1 MTTQRQTPRVEA
13 LLAFNTY
20 GELGR
25 VKYDPEKKLGSGAT
39 AGVYKCSIDS
49 EPSVVHALKL
59 YNPDR
64 AVDVKKIMA
73 MLEKSP
79 QEGYK
84 PSELEDS
91 NLFCW
96 PTALVKD
103 RAGLPRGIVMPL
115 IEKGRYVP
123 LDYYYDS
130 ALSKKLRSPDETAL
144 TFRLEIALNLA
155 EVVEQLHSHGHFFI
169 DFKPQNI
176 WVSQSNHKIVFL
188 DCDGFSIGGVNGE
201 RYPADLI
208 STDYISPEAF
218 TGALKPRDLGLEQD
232 LYALAVIIF
241 QLMNYGAH
249 PFQGV
254 ITKPNIEAATNDE
267 KAYKGLYPHG
277 VDENDSIVA
286 RPGSTHRLVHKR
298 LRKLFDEAFTSVSRP
313 SAKLWAKTIQEL
325 LEQKSIVRCRD
336 FPTKPT
342 HMRFRT
348 LGCPECQRTTFAAE
362 VRERRVPGRRKDR
375 SSDTVA
381 ITKGS
386 ARQGVVASATP
397 SRNYLVPKQGGFEG
411 SLWLLGITVALVGIV
426 FFGMSAEPDV
436 NRSTQQ
442 TTLEARAPAMGAEII
457 ELARVNFFGRYA
469 DSCTAKRSDP
479 GFREH
484 TLFISPD
491 NRMYWRYQGESNNS
505 ESWIKNLELK
515 QAGGT
520 ITGFKGDL
528 VNLANGAAVGSVE
541 VLIGADSF
549 RVMRYVDLTTG
560 YALILNGFYLNSEGE
575 TRFFVKCYQR

>member
-1 MTTQRQTPRVEA
+1 MSPQTRTSRVEA
-13 LLAFNTY
+13 LLAFNAY

-39 AGVYKCSIDS
+39 ACVYKCSIDS
-49 EPSVVHALKL
+49 EPSVVYALKL

-84 PSELEDS
+84 PSELGDS

-96 PTALVKD
+96 PIALVKD
-103 RAGLPRGIVMPL
+103 RTGVPRGIVMPFV
-115 IEKGRYVP
+115 EKGRYVP

-176 WVSQSNHKIVFL
+176 WVSQSSHKIIFL

-201 RYPADLI
+201 RYPADLM

-218 TGALKPRDLGLEQD
+218 TGVLKPRDLGQEQD

-241 QLMNYGAH
+241 QLMNHGAH

-254 ITKPNIEAATNDE
+254 ITKSHIEAATNDE

-277 VDENDSIVA
+277 VDENSSIVP
-286 RPGSTHRLVHKR
+286 RPGSTHKLVHKK
-298 LRKLFDEAFTSVSRP
+298 LRKLFDEAFNSVSRP
-313 SAKLWAKTIQEL
+313 SATLWAKTIHEL
-325 LEQKSIVRCRD
+325 LKQKSIVRCRD
-336 FPTKPT
+336 FPTKPS

-348 LGCPECQRTTFAAE
+348 LGCPECQRNAFAAE
-362 VRERRVPGRRKDR
+362 VRGKRVQGRGKDR
-375 SSDTVA
+375 SADATAATRGNS
-381 ITKGS
+381 
-386 ARQGVVASATP
+386 RQGAVASIPPAK
-397 SRNYLVPKQGGFEG
+397 NYYQSSKQGGAEG
-411 SLWLLGITVALVGIV
+411 RLWLLGVVVALTAVIFLGRTEK
-426 FFGMSAEPDV
+426 SDV
-436 NRSTQQ
+436 DRSTQQ
-442 TTLEARAPAMGAEII
+442 STLEARIPAMSAEII

-469 DSCTAKRSDP
+469 DKCTARKGDANFS
-479 GFREH
+479 EH

-491 NRMYWRYQGESNNS
+491 NKMHWRMQGESNDS
-505 ESWIKNLELK
+505 EFWIKNLNLT
-515 QAGGT
+515 QNGGT
-520 ITGFKGDL
+520 PTGFKGDL
-528 VNLANGAAVGSVE
+528 VDLTSGAAVVSVE
-541 VLIGADSF
+541 VLIGAVSF
-549 RVMRYVDLTTG
+549 RIMRFIDLSTG
-560 YALILNGFYLNSEGE
+560 DALVLNGFVLDSGVP
-575 TRFFVKCYQR
+575 TGFFSKC

>member
-1 MTTQRQTPRVEA
+1 MTTQRRTPRVEA
-13 LLAFNTY
+13 LLAFNSY

-79 QEGYK
+79 QEGHK
-84 PSELEDS
+84 PSELGDS

-103 RAGLPRGIVMPL
+103 RGGVPRGIVMPL

-176 WVSQSNHKIVFL
+176 WVSQSSHKIVFL

-218 TGALKPRDLGLEQD
+218 TGALKPRDLGQEQD

-254 ITKPNIEAATNDE
+254 ITKSNIEAATNDE

-336 FPTKPT
+336 FPNKPS
-342 HMRFRT
+342 HMRFRA
-348 LGCPECQRTTFAAE
+348 LECATCFREKTPRKVTSL
-362 VRERRVPGRRKDR
+362 ERRGRIKSREKIVSQSFPNVSGSSGAAPMRAAPPPYLGPSIR
-375 SSDTVA
+375 S
-381 ITKGS
+381 GS
-386 ARQGVVASATP
+386 AEGRLWFFG
-397 SRNYLVPKQGGFEG
+397 LV
-411 SLWLLGITVALVGIV
+411 LLLVGV
-426 FFGMSAEPDV
+426 LYLGSEDSDSPVSPD
-436 NRSTQQ
+436 STAPA
-442 TTLEARAPAMGAEII
+442 ARAPAPESQPAPVYFVAAYISDDRAFATAAGHTSQASANNAALTGCREV
-457 ELARVNFFGRYA
+457 ATRP
-469 DSCTAKRSDP
+469 DSCFK
-479 GFREH
+479 
-484 TLFISPD
+484 FIS
-491 NRMYWRYQGESNNS
+491 GEAFCVSVS
-505 ESWIKNLELK
+505 RAS
-515 QAGGT
+515 
-520 ITGFKGDL
+520 
-528 VNLANGAAVGSVE
+528 NGA
-541 VLIGADSF
+541 LGAASGTFMDDTSF
-549 RVMRYVDLTTG
+549 RAEQACRK
-560 YALILNGFYLNSEGE
+560 NGGLDCSAGWENLLC
-575 TRFFVKCYQR
+575 K